1 MLVLLM
7 GEIYELGRC
16 DGNRFRDMHTMFQK
30 VRLRHSKVNREGY
43 TCRQTDSKVI
53 S

>member
-7 GEIYELGRC
+7 GGICELRHWDGLRC
-16 DGNRFRDMHTMFQK
+16 LDVHTKSHTDLF
-30 VRLRHSKVNREGY
+30 RHSKVNRGGY
-43 TCRQTDSKVI
+43 THTHTDSKVI